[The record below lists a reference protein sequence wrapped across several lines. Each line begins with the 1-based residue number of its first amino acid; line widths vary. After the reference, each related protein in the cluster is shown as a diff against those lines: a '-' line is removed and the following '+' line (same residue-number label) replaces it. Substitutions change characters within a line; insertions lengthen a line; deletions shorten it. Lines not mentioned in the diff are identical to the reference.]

1 MNTELR
7 SPSRTVTIGPDHP
20 FVIIGERINPTG
32 RKVLMEQMRATNMDM
47 VQRDALR
54 QVEAG
59 AHMLD
64 INAGVPGEGIE
75 PEILKAAIKAV
86 QSVVDVP
93 LSLDS
98 SMVAALDAGLSVYQG
113 KALVNSVTG
122 EDERLDAVL
131 PLVKKYGAAVIGIA
145 NDQSGI
151 SSDPKVRLA
160 AAQKIIS
167 RAEHYGI
174 PPEDILI
181 DPLVL
186 TVSADDH
193 AAMATLETIHL
204 IKDKLGVN
212 MTCGASNVSFGLP
225 WREVVN
231 MVFLSMVIAAGV
243 PAAITNPLKPE
254 IRRAVLAAD
263 LLLGHDPFSANFITA
278 FREAREQEADSV

>member
-1 MNTELR
+1 METLLS
-7 SPSRTVTIGPDHP
+7 SPSRTVSIGPDQP

-32 RKVLMEQMRATNMDM
+32 RKVLTEQMLAMNMDM
-47 VQRDALR
+47 VRRDALR

-64 INAGVPGEGIE
+64 VNAGVPGDRIE
-75 PEILKAAIKAV
+75 PDILKAAVQAV

-93 LSLDS
+93 LSIDS
-98 SMVAALDAGLSVYQG
+98 SMVDALDAGLSVYQG

-145 NDQSGI
+145 NDQTGI
-151 SSDPKVRLA
+151 SGDPQVRLSV
-160 AAQKIIS
+160 AQKIVA

-186 TVSADDH
+186 TVSADDR
-193 AAMATLETIHL
+193 AAMATLETIRL
-204 IKDKLGVN
+204 VKEKLGVN

-225 WREVVN
+225 WREAVN
-231 MVFLSMVIAAGV
+231 MVFLSMTIAAGL
-243 PAAITNPLKPE
+243 PSAITNPLKPE
-254 IRRAVLAAD
+254 IRQTVLAAD
-263 LLLGHDPFSANFITA
+263 LLMGRDAFAANFIGA
-278 FREAREQEADSV
+278 FRAAQKQEANSV